1 MAEWLK
7 AGVCKTFGE
16 IPRQFESGSHL
27 FYIIGDYIMDVKQVK
42 KVTANSVAII
52 IIILFGIILFI
63 GEPEL
68 TVLQGGDI
76 QHAIDTAQDK

>member
-1 MAEWLK
+1 
-7 AGVCKTFGE
+7 
-16 IPRQFESGSHL
+16 
-27 FYIIGDYIMDVKQVK
+27 MDVKQVK